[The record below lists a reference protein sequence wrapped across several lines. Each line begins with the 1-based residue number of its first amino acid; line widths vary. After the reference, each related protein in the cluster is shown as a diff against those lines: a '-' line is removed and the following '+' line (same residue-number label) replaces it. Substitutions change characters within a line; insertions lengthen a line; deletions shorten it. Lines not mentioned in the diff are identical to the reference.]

1 MFIPEHVGLSQG
13 KAEVKKQFLAS
24 VLGLWLKNVLWTT
37 NSNFYLKELQ
47 NSAPTA
53 RTKMC

>member
-24 VLGLWLKNVLWTT
+24 VLGLWLKNVL
-37 NSNFYLKELQ
+37 
-47 NSAPTA
+47 
-53 RTKMC
+53 